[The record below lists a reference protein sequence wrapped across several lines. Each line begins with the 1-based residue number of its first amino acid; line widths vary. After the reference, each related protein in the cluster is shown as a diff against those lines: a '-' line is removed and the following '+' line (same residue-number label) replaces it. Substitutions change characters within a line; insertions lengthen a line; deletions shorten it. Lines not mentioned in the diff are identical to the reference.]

1 MSTIAFAF
9 KSYKVFLKKTCQK
22 ERGLLTR
29 LAAAGGCEL
38 SYLSK
43 CLSSE
48 INITTDQAYKIAVY
62 LRLKPLERKYFLA
75 LVELERAGDSNYKAY
90 LQAGMDEMIKEY
102 EDLSSRTTKDKLEN
116 SYGVFSYHASW
127 LHSAIHILV
136 SIPEYQTIN
145 SLCQKLQIHKKV
157 VLKVIEDLVSLNY
170 IHKTSNEKYEYL
182 QGGTHTSKESPLVVM
197 YHQNWRQKAIIDS
210 QNTDTD
216 GIHYTNV
223 QSMTLEDFNKIK
235 NLILETIEKSEKI
248 AGPSLPKELVNMNI
262 DLFRV

>member
-1 MSTIAFAF
+1 MSSIVFTF
-9 KSYKVFLKKTCQK
+9 KSYKLFLKEICQK

-29 LAAAGGCEL
+29 IASAAGCEL

-62 LRLKPLERKYFLA
+62 IRLKPLERKYFLA

-90 LQAGMDEMIKEY
+90 LQAGMDGMIKEH
-102 EDLSSRTTKDKLEN
+102 EDLSNRTTKETLEN
-116 SYGVFSYHASW
+116 SYGVFNYHANW

-136 SIPEYQTIN
+136 SIPEYQSLN
-145 SLCQKLQIHKKV
+145 SICQKLHLQKKV
-157 VLKVIEDLVSLNY
+157 ALKIIEDLISLKY
-170 IHKTSNEKYEYL
+170 IRKISNDKYEYL

-197 YHQNWRQKAIIDS
+197 YHQNWRQRAVIDS
-210 QNTDTD
+210 QSSDTD
-216 GIHYTNV
+216 GVHYTNL
-223 QSMTLEDFNKIK
+223 QSMTLEDYNRIK

-248 AGPSLPKELVNMNI
+248 AGPSLPKEMINLNI
-262 DLFRV
+262 DLFKV